1 MFEHEIIDRL
11 VEELK
16 SLFAEYSDI
25 QVIPYNEFIEER
37 DQSMIVVGIDNVTQ
51 VNVGLDDYQ
60 YDLTITVDTLIADDR
75 SGTVFKSISKG
86 ISTFMT
92 DYLIKRKSLQM
103 LFKDIPAVGLLFN
116 SSSYTITNDSNRVI
130 FSYQVFTSS
139 PMIL

>member
-11 VEELK
+11 VEEFK
-16 SLFAEYSDI
+16 TLFDGYTDL
-25 QVIPYNEFIEER
+25 QVIPYSEFIEER
-37 DQSMIVVGIDNVTQ
+37 DQSMVVVGIDSVNQ

-75 SGTVFKSISKG
+75 SGTVFKSISKC

-92 DYLIKRKSLQM
+92 EYLIKRKSLQM

-116 SSSYTITNDSNRVI
+116 GSSYTITNDSNRVI